1 MPGLFVI
8 AHAPL
13 ATALKAVAQHT
24 FPDCA
29 ARLFAFDVSP
39 EMSVE
44 AAEVGARALR
54 AAAPAHQEWLMLTD
68 AFGATPCN
76 AARRLLDAEG
86 RRRLVSGV
94 NVPMVWRSLCYGSE
108 PLDALV
114 HLAAEGGK
122 AGVVIADIPENPS
135 QSPES
140 S

>member
-13 ATALKAVAQHT
+13 ATALRAVAQHT

-29 ARLFAFDVSP
+29 ARLFAFDVMP
-39 EMSVE
+39 EMSAEE
-44 AAEVGARALR
+44 AEAGARALLDSLPHR
-54 AAAPAHQEWLMLTD
+54 EWLILTD

-86 RRRLVSGV
+86 QRRLVSGV
-94 NVPMVWRSLCYGSE
+94 NVPMVWRALCYGSE
-108 PLDALV
+108 PLAALV
-114 HLAAEGGK
+114 GLAAEGGK
-122 AGVVIADIPENPS
+122 AGIVIADIPENPS